1 MLVSPVLVIGFVAA
15 CSGHASLFLNPSEDL
30 GDAIQPVDTKQP
42 GDKQGNQRPS
52 AVPQQN
58 SEQQPQQTVP
68 QQNTV
73 VPQQQQQQPQYG
85 PQPQFVPQKNNGYY
99 PTLASQPFS
108 NGYTQLVPGKYVPP
122 PASAQ
127 PPPPDQKMQDVIA
140 AMVAQQVAA
149 YEGLKKNADV
159 APSPAYETGPSSF
172 DVGAPAQVPAVYAAA
187 IAAAAAAAAVQVMT
201 YALPSIRTPAIRSNH
216 NGVSQQYQYFSYP
229 AKGGVRANGAN
240 GTPFS
245 S

>member
-1 MLVSPVLVIGFVAA
+1 MLVIGFVAT

-42 GDKQGNQRPS
+42 GNKQQGNQRPN

-58 SEQQPQQTVP
+58 GEQQPQQQTV
-68 QQNTV
+68 QQQDTV
-73 VPQQQQQQPQYG
+73 VPQQQQQQQPQYG
-85 PQPQFVPQKNNGYY
+85 PQPQFAPQKNNGYY

-108 NGYTQLVPGKYVPP
+108 NGYSQLVPGKYVPP

-127 PPPPDQKMQDVIA
+127 PPPPDQKMQDMIA
-140 AMVAQQVAA
+140 AMVAQQVAT

-159 APSPAYETGPSSF
+159 APSSAYETSF

-201 YALPSIRTPAIRSNH
+201 YALPSIRTPAIRS
-216 NGVSQQYQYFSYP
+216 QQYQYFSYP
-229 AKGGVRANGAN
+229 AKNGVRANGAN